1 MVKALKLGVCTP
13 ALYAVDEVQRSITM
27 QEVQGVSVKDFL
39 LSQAADGPGK
49 LFLTVTCSCR
59 ILSWQLVFVFPLRVP
74 GVPHPFK

>member
-39 LSQAADGPGK
+39 LSQAAHGPGK
-49 LFLTVTCSCR
+49 LLLGSGLSLLFLSLVR
-59 ILSWQLVFVFPLRVP
+59 IHMKTLFSGITITSQ
-74 GVPHPFK
+74 